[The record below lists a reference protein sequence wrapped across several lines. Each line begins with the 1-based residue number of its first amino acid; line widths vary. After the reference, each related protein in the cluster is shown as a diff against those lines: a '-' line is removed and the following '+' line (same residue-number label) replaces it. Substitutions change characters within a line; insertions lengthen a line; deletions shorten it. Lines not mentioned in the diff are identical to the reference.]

1 MEDRL
6 KLTQDHSAGAAND
19 TESHLQAARSPAGN
33 STAPKWTNGQ
43 RVLAVP
49 SSSVFSPRFD
59 LPLCRGVLEQEG
71 FKIPT
76 QDFEAPLQI
85 ALGTPFVR
93 RFLFF
98 NSNLF
103 NFILGPVLYV
113 VLWCAF
119 YSTVHLYLVEATT
132 DFWVLCLCVS
142 LASIIFTTAILLILH
157 HSSKEIN
164 INTDIRLI
172 QVNERLIRHSLLIGV
187 ADWVHHCTGT
197 LQLFCVYWDLTP
209 CLAGLTQALEDTSFV
224 RNELQKKLKKRMSK
238 LTLVIEVMHY
248 DPDAISLDRD
258 VPEEERPLLEE
269 NEDGNASTLSNQ
281 REETKLT
288 KNLSL
293 VPDPILPAQ
302 AIARQLLL
310 TYSSVYI
317 RLLVSHRLPSAPQ
330 GLINGRRSHCTT
342 AALCL
347 CQYVNLKVLH

>member
-1 MEDRL
+1 MEDRP
-6 KLTQDHSAGAAND
+6 KLTQDSSAGVARD
-19 TESHLQAARSPAGN
+19 TESHLQPTRTQAWN
-33 STAPKWTNGQ
+33 STTPKWTNGQ
-43 RVLAVP
+43 CVLAVP

-59 LPLCRGVLEQEG
+59 LPLCQGLLEQAG

-85 ALGTPFVR
+85 AFGKPSVR

-113 VLWCAF
+113 ALWCAL
-119 YSTVHLYLVEATT
+119 YSSVHHYMGEAIT
-132 DFWVLCLCVS
+132 DIWVLCLCVS
-142 LASIIFTTAILLILH
+142 LVSIIFSTVILLILH

-164 INTDIRLI
+164 INTDTRLI

-187 ADWVHHCTGT
+187 ADWVQHCTGT

-209 CLAGLTQALEDTSFV
+209 CLAGLTQTLEDSLV

-238 LTLVIEVMHY
+238 LTLVTEVIHY
-248 DPDAISLDRD
+248 DNDAISLDRD

-269 NEDGNASTLSNQ
+269 NEDRDDSTPFNQ

-293 VPDPILPAQ
+293 VPDPTIPAQ

-317 RLLVSHRLPSAPQ
+317 KLLVSDRLPSAAQ
-330 GLINGRRSHCTT
+330 GLNHGRGHCTT
-342 AALCL
+342 ASLCL
-347 CQYVNLKVLH
+347 CQYVSLKVLH